1 MKASLFTI
9 PALLFLVL
17 PSCGDK
23 TTAPSKEAIRALRL
37 KTGRLITCG
46 PPDKEFGSVTFPTSC
61 TGEAARF
68 NLAMELLH
76 SFEYDEAEKVFAGII
91 DSNPACAMA
100 YWGVAMSNFHPLWA
114 PPTQAELTKGA
125 RALSIARSIK
135 QKSTREQDYIDA
147 LSAFYGD
154 WDKVDHRSRCL
165 RFEKAMEGLR
175 RAYPDDKE
183 TAVFY
188 ALSLTAA
195 ADPADK
201 TLSRQKKAGA
211 ILTALYRQQPDHPGI
226 VHYLIHAYDYPELA
240 QLALPAARRYAA
252 VAPSSAHALHM
263 PSHIFTR
270 LGLWDECIR
279 SNLVSVSAARC
290 YAEAAG
296 IRGHWDEEL
305 HGMDYLVYAYLQ
317 KGEMAKAKEQ
327 WDELRTID
335 TVYPV
340 NFKVAYAFAAIP
352 SRYALENRLWKEAA
366 GLPLHPA
373 RFPWKD
379 YLWQEAILH
388 FTRLMGAVHTARID
402 SAKAE
407 WSALNR
413 IYGSLVKEKDD
424 YKANQVLIQLK
435 TGGAWIKLG
444 ERRIDEALADM
455 ALAADMEDR
464 TEKHPVTPC
473 EVLPARELLGDMY
486 LELSRAGK
494 ALEAYEADLVK
505 HPNRFNG
512 LFGAGLAARQAGQSE
527 KAQAYFRQL
536 LSIADPASPR
546 PELTTV
552 RYLLRD

>member
-37 KTGRLITCG
+37 KTGRLIACG